1 MQLSEHIRMAFASLV
16 ANKMRS
22 LLTML
27 GMIIGVG
34 SVVAISSVGNG
45 ITGAI
50 SDSFERGTSNAFT
63 LNVTSRDDDSS
74 ESSLA
79 MALLFG
85 NDNIEDKDRIN
96 DKMIESLRMRFD
108 GKFAEIGAS
117 TYIASG
123 HADDLRQTALSFRGL
138 TAEGVATENVP
149 MLSGRSFTEDDITGK
164 RRVAI
169 VPENFLKRYFG
180 SSDDSALGK
189 TFSATTNGKKITFTI
204 IGIYE
209 NAVTSGFINMLG
221 FDTNEM
227 HQIYVPYS
235 LNIDLAASSQTV
247 YSGYSSIKVKGLNLT
262 DDLDDLAAEMA
273 DYLTDRYYANNKDYK
288 IAYQYTPPNSG
299 NMIGDVFSTVSMAIS
314 AIAGISLVVAGIGV
328 MNIMLVSVTERTR
341 EIGIRKALG
350 ATNQDIRR
358 QFIIEAVILCVVGGM
373 IGVVLGAVAAYLVGI
388 RFDMNVY
395 PSVGSVIT
403 AFGVSVLVGIFFGT
417 YPANRAAKL
426 DPIEAL
432 RYE

>member
-1 MQLSEHIRMAFASLV
+1 MQLSEHIRMAFSSLV

-34 SVVAISSVGNG
+34 AVVAISSVGNG
-45 ITGAI
+45 ITGEI
-50 SDSFERGTSNAFT
+50 NDSFERGTSNAIT
-63 LNVTSRDDDSS
+63 LNVVSRDVDSAETS
-74 ESSLA
+74 
-79 MALLFG
+79 MALAFYFG
-85 NDNIEDKDRIN
+85 NNNLNEKDRIS
-96 DKMIESLRMRFD
+96 DKMIEVLRTRFN
-108 GKFAEIGAS
+108 GKFGEIGAS
-117 TYIASG
+117 TSIASG
-123 HADDLRQTALSFRGL
+123 HADDLRQTALSFTGL

-149 MLSGRSFTEDDITGK
+149 MLSGRSFTEDDVAGK

-169 VPENFLKRYFG
+169 VPEKFLKTYFG
-180 SSDDSALGK
+180 SSDDSAVGK
-189 TFSATTNGKKITFTI
+189 TFGARVNGKIVRFTI

-209 NAVTSGFINMLG
+209 NAVTSGFVNMLG
-221 FDTNEM
+221 FNTNES

-235 LNIDLAASSQTV
+235 LNADLTASDQTV
-247 YSGYSSIKVKGLNLT
+247 YNGYSSIKVKGLNLT
-262 DDLDDLAAEMA
+262 DNLEDLAVDMS
-273 DYLTDRYYANNKDYK
+273 DYLTDRFYSNNKEYK
-288 IAYQYTPPNSG
+288 ISYQYTPPNSG
-299 NMIGDVFSTVSMAIS
+299 NMIGEVFSAVSTAIS

-373 IGVVLGAVAAYLVGI
+373 IGVVFGAFVAYLVGI

-395 PSVGSVIT
+395 PSVGSVIM
-403 AFGVSVLVGIFFGT
+403 AFSVSVFVGIFFGT

-432 RYE
+432 RYD